1 MRSSKIEALQKKKLV
16 QARTRDETVSEPDS
30 TAVGIVCS
38 RRRRRHI
45 AAFMRT

>member
-1 MRSSKIEALQKKKLV
+1 MRSSEIEALQKKKKKLV

-38 RRRRRHI
+38 RRHI